1 MKLSNLI
8 SICLL
13 ISVPFGAIAADKV
26 VKQSKLSLYV
36 GEVKIIQAAGIERIA
51 VGNGKLVSTSVLQN
65 QLLMIAEGAGS
76 GEIHVWFKN
85 GNEEHYNVNVSAGD
99 TTNSYEQLDEILK
112 AIPAVKLTKIGD
124 HNVITGELSK
134 ENLDRL
140 ESVVK
145 IFPQTINMAKEEDVA
160 MKKMVIVKVKIM
172 EFKTNAL
179 KNLGINWTSSIDGP
193 RIGVYGDVYSNSTAK
208 VSDAGAFSAI
218 GTGDLTS
225 MQVKGLKGTLGLASL
240 ITSKINLALNSG
252 DATMLAAPE
261 LSTRSGG
268 EAKFLAGGEVPI
280 VTTSSLGPTVT
291 YKEYGIKLN
300 IKPIADQ
307 IGNVMASVKAEV
319 SAVDSSTTAG
329 GYPGF
334 LSRSSETI
342 FNIKDGQTVAI
353 SGLISQETSKDVSGL
368 AGLSGLPLIGGLFK
382 STNRRNSQTEM
393 VVFVT
398 PIVVDPVSEVESAVA
413 RGRVNKMQEKIEDSM
428 VDQPK
433 KNTEK
438 PAE

>member
-85 GNEEHYNVNVSAGD
+85 GNEEHYHVNVSAGD

-193 RIGVYGDVYSNSTAK
+193 RIGVYGDIYSNSTAK
-208 VSDAGAFSAI
+208 VMDAGAFSAI
-218 GTGDLTS
+218 GNGDLTT

-261 LSTRSGG
+261 LSTR
-268 EAKFLAGGEVPI
+268 L
-280 VTTSSLGPTVT
+280 SL
-291 YKEYGIKLN
+291 IH
-300 IKPIADQ
+300 I
-307 IGNVMASVKAEV
+307 
-319 SAVDSSTTAG
+319 
-329 GYPGF
+329 
-334 LSRSSETI
+334 
-342 FNIKDGQTVAI
+342 
-353 SGLISQETSKDVSGL
+353 
-368 AGLSGLPLIGGLFK
+368 
-382 STNRRNSQTEM
+382 
-393 VVFVT
+393 
-398 PIVVDPVSEVESAVA
+398 
-413 RGRVNKMQEKIEDSM
+413 
-428 VDQPK
+428 
-433 KNTEK
+433 
-438 PAE
+438 

>member
-1 MKLSNLI
+1 MKFINLI
-8 SICLL
+8 SIFLL
-13 ISVPFGAIAADKV
+13 ISLPLDVLALEKV
-26 VKQSKLSLYV
+26 VKQNKLSMYV
-36 GEVKIIQAAGIERIA
+36 GEVRVIQATGVDRIA
-51 VGNGKLVSTSVLQN
+51 VGNGKLVSTSVLTN

-85 GNEEHYNVNVSAGD
+85 GKEEHYHVNVSASD
-99 TTNSYEQLDEILK
+99 TSNSYEQLDAILK
-112 AIPAVKLTKIGD
+112 AIPSVKLTRIGD
-124 HNVITGELSK
+124 HNVITGDLSK

-140 ESVVK
+140 DSVVK

-160 MKKMVIVKVKIM
+160 MKKMVIIRVKIM

-193 RIGVYGDVYSNSTAK
+193 RIGVYGDVVSNSTAK
-208 VSDAGAFSAI
+208 VSDATGFSAI
-218 GTGDLTS
+218 GTGDLTT
-225 MQVKGLKGTLGLASL
+225 MEVKGLKATVGLASL

-252 DATMLAAPE
+252 DATILAAPE

-280 VTTSSLGPTVT
+280 VTTSNIGPTVT

-319 SAVDSSTTAG
+319 SSVDSSTTAG
-329 GYPGF
+329 GFPGF

-353 SGLISQETSKDVSGL
+353 SGLISQETSKDVNGL
-368 AGLSGLPLIGGLFK
+368 AGLSSIPLFGELFK

-398 PIVVDPVSEVESAVA
+398 PSVVDPTSEVESSVA
-413 RGRVNKMQEKIEDSM
+413 RGRIDKMQEKIDNSM
-428 VDQPK
+428 IEQPK
-433 KNTEK
+433 SNAIK
-438 PAE
+438 PLE